1 VGASVNLAGYLG
13 LVGRDTELRQL
24 AAALEAS
31 VETGAEST
39 LLVRGE
45 AGIGEARLSEA
56 AAELAAARGFRT
68 HRPRLVDAGGQVAGA
83 IPALLIRELL
93 GLTQGEDEWR
103 TRAAVKAASA
113 DPDLSLFLCVSEGSA
128 HRAEAGLFLALLQR
142 EMGEIAAACRVL
154 GSVIA
159 GCGDE
164 QVFCDA
170 HIELAGA
177 LLVQD
182 RYAEALA
189 HLDAAANPAEALGDD
204 ARLARP
210 HYHRGLE
217 VEARQAGLAIPRDRI
232 VVGPT
237 ASQPPSARRASQT
250 ASKGP

>member
-68 HRPRLVDAGGQVAGA
+68 HRSRLVDAGGQVAGA

-154 GSVIA
+154 ESVIA

-177 LLVQD
+177 LLVQTVMRRPSRTWTQRRIPPRRWATTRVSPD
-182 RYAEALA
+182 PTTI
-189 HLDAAANPAEALGDD
+189 AAWKS
-204 ARLARP
+204 RHVRRVWRF
-210 HYHRGLE
+210 RGT
-217 VEARQAGLAIPRDRI
+217 G
-232 VVGPT
+232 
-237 ASQPPSARRASQT
+237 
-250 ASKGP
+250 